1 MVMDKRKYFNISSF
15 PNFIEYLDENNLVS
29 RDERYEYYDTALIAE
44 GFKSAQFHEEVD
56 EHISWSMS
64 EEEFTWFILKWS

>member
-1 MVMDKRKYFNISSF
+1 MDKRKYFNISNF
-15 PNFIEYLDENNLVS
+15 PNFIEYLVENNLGP

-64 EEEFTWFILKWS
+64 EDEFTWFVLKWS